1 MKLPNSELNL
11 ISDLRN
17 SVLTLVSHD
26 AGGANVLDAF
36 VRNNRLITHNL
47 NLAGPA
53 KNIIDPNK
61 IVKNELIEFGRKDI
75 FLASTGWQSEFEK
88 KQIKFALEN
97 KKRVIVFL
105 DNWTNYS
112 ERIFYE
118 KEVLAVEEFVTF
130 DSFAASL
137 ANEIFNNAK
146 VYQFPNYYIIEQSAE
161 ILRIRETKKDY
172 EFDYLYIGEPISNKE
187 YSEIDAF
194 ENFLTNAI
202 LRAPGPIKIAIR
214 PHPSESREKYVS
226 LVSRLDGFIFSVS
239 DGTTLVQDLSRAKIV
254 VGCNSMALQMAH
266 MARIQV
272 FCAIPEPFKSEIPF
286 DFFEDW
292 I

>member
-11 ISDLRN
+11 VSDLSN

-36 VRNNRLITHNL
+36 VRNNHLIPHKL

-53 KNIIDPNK
+53 KNIIGSNTFVD
-61 IVKNELIEFGRKDI
+61 NELIKFGRQDI
-75 FLASTGWQSEFEK
+75 VLASTGWQSEFEK

-97 KKRVIVFL
+97 NKRVIVFL
-105 DNWTNYS
+105 DNWTNFS

-118 KEVLAVEEFVTF
+118 NEVLTVAEFVTF
-130 DSFAASL
+130 DKFANGL
-137 ANEIFNNAK
+137 ANVIFNNAK
-146 VYQFPNYYIIEQSAE
+146 VYQFPNYYLIEQSAE
-161 ILRIRETKKDY
+161 ILRIRDINKNYDL
-172 EFDYLYIGEPISNKE
+172 DYLYIGEPIRNKE

-194 ENFLTNAI
+194 ENFLTKARQKESGR
-202 LRAPGPIKIAIR
+202 LKIAIR

-226 LVSRLDGFIFSVS
+226 LISRLDGFIFSVS

-254 VGCNSMALQMAH
+254 VGCNSMALEMAH
-266 MARIQV
+266 ISRIPV

>member
-11 ISDLRN
+11 LSDLRN
-17 SVLTLVSHD
+17 SVLTLASHD

-53 KNIIDPNK
+53 KNIIAPNK
-61 IVKNELIEFGRKDI
+61 IVDNELIEFGRKEI
-75 FLASTGWQSEFEK
+75 VLASTGWQSEFEK

-130 DSFAASL
+130 DTFAASL

-172 EFDYLYIGEPISNKE
+172 EFDYLYIGEPIRNKE

-194 ENFLTNAI
+194 ENFLTKAM
-202 LRAPGPIKIAIR
+202 LKAPGPIKIAIR

-226 LVSRLDGFIFSVS
+226 LVSRLDEFIFFVS
-239 DGTTLVQDLSRAKIV
+239 HETTLVQDLSRAKIV
-254 VGCNSMALQMAH
+254 VGCNSMALELAH
-266 MARIQV
+266 ISRIPV

-286 DFFEDW
+286 GFFEDW